1 MNAKRI
7 LEAHPDAPVS
17 LLYLDRD
24 GSEALACFP
33 SFVVAMQALC
43 YDTGVR
49 RVLAMTVHAADTSL
63 ALAGRDLDRLVEA
76 LHARGGDG
84 MPNGDGFSTL
94 MGLADR
100 VATLARRLG
109 PARPLAVHIDG
120 LR

>member
-49 RVLAMTVHAADTSL
+49 RVLAMTVHAADTPL
-63 ALAGRDLDRLVEA
+63 ALVGRDLDRLVEA
-76 LHARGGDG
+76 LHARG
-84 MPNGDGFSTL
+84 GDGFSTL

-120 LR
+120 LRQV